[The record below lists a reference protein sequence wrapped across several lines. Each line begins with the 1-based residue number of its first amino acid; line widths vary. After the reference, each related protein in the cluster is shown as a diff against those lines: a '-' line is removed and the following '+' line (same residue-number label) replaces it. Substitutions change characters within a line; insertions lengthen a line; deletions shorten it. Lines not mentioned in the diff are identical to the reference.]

1 VLTLGGVATQVVAAG
16 TSVSD
21 KVWHYP
27 WRSGTFVAISIL
39 GRHRPGAGVAWP
51 PLFVATVGLA
61 TAAVYPVDRMVHF
74 ALLGPAWLLL
84 GWAALREAARRRV
97 AAALWRPVPSAT
109 TARAA

>member
-1 VLTLGGVATQVVAAG
+1 MTAGPVAAVDLAPG
-16 TSVSD
+16 SRTTTAARRAVDLPGRREATSCVL
-21 KVWHYP
+21 
-27 WRSGTFVAISIL
+27 L
-39 GRHRPGAGVAWP
+39 GA
-51 PLFVATVGLA
+51 LLGLTWA
-61 TAAVYPVDRMVHF
+61 AAVYPVDRMVHF

>member
-1 VLTLGGVATQVVAAG
+1 MIAGPVAAVDLAPG
-16 TSVSD
+16 RRTKTAARRPVDLPGRRGATSCV
-21 KVWHYP
+21 H
-27 WRSGTFVAISIL
+27 L
-39 GRHRPGAGVAWP
+39 GA
-51 PLFVATVGLA
+51 LLGLTWA
-61 TAAVYPVDRMVHF
+61 AAVYAVDQMGHF